1 MKQLLGGS
9 ASSDR
14 TLGGTRPTQSNLEGL
29 CGSGS
34 AERVIHAT
42 LDGGF
47 CGPGSAL
54 VAFLSARTRLLIL
67 ITLLGFA
74 GSLVG
79 AAQQA
84 PVDGPQYV
92 NGNNLVRPPDYREW
106 VFIGS
111 GLGLT
116 YDQGANS
123 STTFTN
129 VFVNPAAYRGFMNSG
144 RWPDKSVFVL
154 EFRASATEAPPN
166 TGGRFQTRLVGLEAE
181 VKDARFPD
189 GWAFYNFRLKP
200 EATVTAAGAAAIADS
215 VAPLAGQDVASCI
228 ECHTKNTAVE
238 RTFVQF
244 YPTLLEVARAKGTV
258 KSGF

>member
-1 MKQLLGGS
+1 MRQNSSHFRVL
-9 ASSDR
+9 ASR
-14 TLGGTRPTQSNLEGL
+14 FVFRFG
-29 CGSGS
+29 
-34 AERVIHAT
+34 A
-42 LDGGF
+42 GF
-47 CGPGSAL
+47 GVLAFV
-54 VAFLSARTRLLIL
+54 VAWSLALSA
-67 ITLLGFA
+67 
-74 GSLVG
+74 
-79 AAQQA
+79 QQ
-84 PVDGPQYV
+84 PTVDGPTYV
-92 NGNNLVRPPDYREW
+92 NGDNLVRPANYREW

-116 YDQGANS
+116 YDQGADG

-129 VFVNPAAYRGFMNSG
+129 VFVNPAAYRGFMNTG

-166 TGGRFQTRLVGLEAE
+166 TNGRFQTRLVGLEAE

-200 EATVTAAGAAAIADS
+200 EATAMADS
-215 VAPLAGQDVASCI
+215 VAPLAGTDVVSCV

-258 KSGF
+258 KPGF

>member
-1 MKQLLGGS
+1 MRRNSSHFRVLSSRFVFMFGS
-9 ASSDR
+9 VF
-14 TLGGTRPTQSNLEGL
+14 GL
-29 CGSGS
+29 FMFMF
-34 AERVIHAT
+34 V
-42 LDGGF
+42 
-47 CGPGSAL
+47 
-54 VAFLSARTRLLIL
+54 VA
-67 ITLLGFA
+67 
-74 GSLVG
+74 VG
-79 AAQQA
+79 AQQ

-92 NGNNLVRPPDYREW
+92 DGNSLVRPPNYREW
-106 VFIGS
+106 VFVGS

-123 STTFTN
+123 NTTFTN
-129 VFVNPAAYRGFMNSG
+129 VFVNPAAYRGFMNTG

-200 EATVTAAGAAAIADS
+200 ESAAMADS
-215 VAPLAGQDVASCI
+215 VAPLAGKDVASCV

>member
-1 MKQLLGGS
+1 MRSCCSRFRGLGSWFVFRFG
-9 ASSDR
+9 A
-14 TLGGTRPTQSNLEGL
+14 
-29 CGSGS
+29 
-34 AERVIHAT
+34 
-42 LDGGF
+42 GF
-47 CGPGSAL
+47 GVLAFV
-54 VAFLSARTRLLIL
+54 VAWSLALSA
-67 ITLLGFA
+67 
-74 GSLVG
+74 
-79 AAQQA
+79 QQ
-84 PVDGPQYV
+84 PTVDGPTYV
-92 NGNNLVRPPDYREW
+92 NGDNLVRPANYREW

-116 YDQGANS
+116 YDQGADG

-129 VFVNPAAYRGFMNSG
+129 VFVNPAAYRGFMNTG

-166 TGGRFQTRLVGLEAE
+166 TNGRFQTRLVGLEAE

-200 EATVTAAGAAAIADS
+200 EATAMADS
-215 VAPLAGQDVASCI
+215 VAPLAGTDVVSCV

-258 KSGF
+258 KPGF

>member
-1 MKQLLGGS
+1 MKNNRSPFRVLASRFVFSFGS
-9 ASSDR
+9 LFAV
-14 TLGGTRPTQSNLEGL
+14 L
-29 CGSGS
+29 GSGF
-34 AERVIHAT
+34 AAT
-42 LDGGF
+42 V
-47 CGPGSAL
+47 AL
-54 VAFLSARTRLLIL
+54 S
-67 ITLLGFA
+67 
-74 GSLVG
+74 
-79 AAQQA
+79 AQQA

-92 NGNNLVRPPDYREW
+92 NQDHLVRPANYREW

-111 GLGLT
+111 GIGLT

-123 STTFTN
+123 NTTFTN
-129 VFVNPAAYRGFMNSG
+129 VFVNPAGYRGFMNTG

-166 TGGRFQTRLVGLEAE
+166 TTGRYQTRLVGLEAE

-200 EATVTAAGAAAIADS
+200 QAAAPAGAAPLADS
-215 VAPLAGQDVASCI
+215 VAPLAGQDVTACV

-244 YPTLLEVARAKGTV
+244 YPTLLEVARARGTV
-258 KSGF
+258 KTGF

>member
-1 MKQLLGGS
+1 MKNNRSPFRVLASRFVFSFGS
-9 ASSDR
+9 LFAV
-14 TLGGTRPTQSNLEGL
+14 L
-29 CGSGS
+29 GSGF
-34 AERVIHAT
+34 AAT
-42 LDGGF
+42 V
-47 CGPGSAL
+47 AL
-54 VAFLSARTRLLIL
+54 S
-67 ITLLGFA
+67 
-74 GSLVG
+74 
-79 AAQQA
+79 AQQA

-92 NGNNLVRPPDYREW
+92 NQDHLVRPANYREW

-111 GLGLT
+111 GIGLT

-123 STTFTN
+123 NTTFTN
-129 VFVNPAAYRGFMNSG
+129 VFVNPAGYRGFMNTG

-166 TGGRFQTRLVGLEAE
+166 TTGRYQTRLVGLEAE

-200 EATVTAAGAAAIADS
+200 QAAAPAGPAPLADS
-215 VAPLAGQDVASCI
+215 VAPLAGQDVTSCV

-258 KSGF
+258 KTGF

>member
-1 MKQLLGGS
+1 MRRSCFRVLSSGFVFLFGVGFVVLGS
-9 ASSDR
+9 
-14 TLGGTRPTQSNLEGL
+14 
-29 CGSGS
+29 
-34 AERVIHAT
+34 V
-42 LDGGF
+42 
-47 CGPGSAL
+47 
-54 VAFLSARTRLLIL
+54 
-67 ITLLGFA
+67 FA
-74 GSLVG
+74 WSQTIG
-79 AAQQA
+79 AQA

-92 NGNNLVRPPDYREW
+92 NNVNLVRPANYREW
-106 VFIGS
+106 VFVGS

-123 STTFTN
+123 NTTFTN
-129 VFVNPAAYRGFMNSG
+129 VFVNPAAYRGFMSTG

-166 TGGRFQTRLVGLEAE
+166 TNGRFQTRLVGLEAE

-200 EATVTAAGAAAIADS
+200 DAPPADS
-215 VAPLAGQDVASCI
+215 APPLAGQDVASCV

-258 KSGF
+258 KAGF

>member
-1 MKQLLGGS
+1 MRFSSVCAVAVIVWL
-9 ASSDR
+9 ASFS
-14 TLGGTRPTQSNLEGL
+14 
-29 CGSGS
+29 
-34 AERVIHAT
+34 VIA
-42 LDGGF
+42 
-47 CGPGSAL
+47 
-54 VAFLSARTRLLIL
+54 
-67 ITLLGFA
+67 
-74 GSLVG
+74 VG
-79 AAQQA
+79 AGLQA
-84 PVDGPQYV
+84 GPPPQAAVDGPQYV
-92 NGNNLVRPPDYREW
+92 NNDHLVRPANYREW

-129 VFVNPAAYRGFMNSG
+129 VFVNPAAYRGFMNTG

-166 TGGRFQTRLVGLEAE
+166 TNGRFQTRLVGLEAE
-181 VKDARFPD
+181 VKDVRFPD
-189 GWAFYNFRLKP
+189 GWAFYNFRLKAEATTKP
-200 EATVTAAGAAAIADS
+200 EAAAVADS
-215 VAPLAGQDVASCI
+215 VAPLAGKDVASCV

-258 KSGF
+258 KPGF